1 MTEYLTSWRDTAT
14 RRAIVEF
21 VAAVTDPGGPD
32 FVPAEGR
39 IAVFD
44 NDGTLWTEKP
54 MPTQLHYLLEQWKAQ
69 AAADPTLAEK
79 QPYKAAVTGDL
90 GWLGAAIDKH
100 YAGDDTD
107 LGMLVA
113 GVAAATSG
121 TSVEEYEAS
130 VAAFY
135 RDARHLTLN
144 SSYAHTVYQPM
155 VELVRLLDAH
165 HFRTYIVS
173 GGERDFMRPMT
184 QDYYGIPTQRV
195 IGTSLGLSYD
205 AEDNVVR
212 YAPKLDFFDDGPQS
226 RFASG
231 PGSDAGRFSRSA
243 TPTATSRCSGSP
255 KEARA
260 AWPCCYATTTT
271 VAATPLRQRRRG
283 SLGRGPRARVHR
295 HQRPR
300 RLGAGLPWRVSR
312 PSLVRRREHTGNRC
326 GSFRCPLPAA
336 SVPLGESAGSSRA
349 STVANRP

>member
-212 YAPKLDFFDDGPQS
+212 YAPKLDFFDDGPQKPIRIWTRVGRRPILAVGNS
-226 RFASG
+226 NGDIPMLRFAQGSPRSLAMLLRHDDDG
-231 PGSDAGRFSRSA
+231 RGDTPTTKAPRKPWPRPPSTGSPSSASATTGRRSSRRGADLPGQAPRAHRKPMWLIPVSSACGERAAGRKR
-243 TPTATSRCSGSP
+243 
-255 KEARA
+255 
-260 AWPCCYATTTT
+260 
-271 VAATPLRQRRRG
+271 RQ
-283 SLGRGPRARVHR
+283 
-295 HQRPR
+295 
-300 RLGAGLPWRVSR
+300 
-312 PSLVRRREHTGNRC
+312 
-326 GSFRCPLPAA
+326 
-336 SVPLGESAGSSRA
+336 
-349 STVANRP
+349 

>member
-212 YAPKLDFFDDGPQS
+212 YAPKLDFFDDGPQKPIRIWTRVGRRPILAVGNS
-226 RFASG
+226 NGDIPMLRFAQ
-231 PGSDAGRFSRSA
+231 
-243 TPTATSRCSGSP
+243 GSP
-255 KEARA
+255 RSLAML
-260 AWPCCYATTTT
+260 
-271 VAATPLRQRRRG
+271 LRHDDD
-283 SLGRGPRARVHR
+283 GRGDTPYDK
-295 HQRPR
+295 
-300 RLGAGLPWRVSR
+300 GAEEALAAAPEHGFTVIS
-312 PSLVRRREHTGNRC
+312 VRDDWAQV
-326 GSFRCPLPAA
+326 FPDA
-336 SVPLGESAGSSRA
+336 
-349 STVANRP
+349 